1 MTLSLFRSGLTP
13 RLVGAIGFAAA
24 AFGMVAALREPAHAE
39 TSPSPP
45 FPQVG
50 PGLVDTAD
58 GNPSANSAAGRH
70 TLEIESIQPIARWSV
85 RLDGETPPGARVE
98 THRWSA
104 DLPAGAVVLVVEADP
119 ASATTNAL
127 RMRLFFGRATTERV
141 VWLEPG
147 ATYLVPL
154 DELRGELPASTH

>member
-24 AFGMVAALREPAHAE
+24 AFGMVASLREPARAE
-39 TSPSPP
+39 TSPPP
-45 FPQVG
+45 LPQIRT
-50 PGLVDTAD
+50 GLDTAD

-85 RLDGETPPGARVE
+85 RLDGETPTEAQVK

-104 DLPAGAVVLVVEADP
+104 DLPDETVLLVVEADP

-127 RMRLFFGRATTERV
+127 RMRLFSGRATTERL

-154 DELRGELPASTH
+154 DELRAELPASTH